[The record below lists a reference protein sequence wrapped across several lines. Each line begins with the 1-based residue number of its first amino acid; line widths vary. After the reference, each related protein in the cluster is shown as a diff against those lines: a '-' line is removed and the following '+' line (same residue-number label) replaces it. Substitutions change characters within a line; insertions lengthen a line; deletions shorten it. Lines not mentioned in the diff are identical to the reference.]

1 MASGVPKVVLSAR
14 LAFFYGGVFAVLGIY
29 GPFWPVWLEAH
40 GVGAAE
46 IGILF
51 AVATWVKV
59 LGNPLIAHVVDRRG
73 DRRLPMM
80 VLAAAALSAA
90 ALFSIADGFWPIFL
104 VTALWGLAFA
114 ALIPLAENLTML
126 KVRAHGL
133 DYGRI
138 RLWGS
143 LTFIAGSVGTGR
155 VLVGRSEDWVLWL
168 ILGVLG
174 LTLCA
179 TLILPDH
186 KAEPLRH
193 SRAPARLVLGNPLI
207 LIFFAAGGL
216 IQASH
221 AVYYGFSTLHWRA
234 HGLGDDVIG
243 WLWAEGV
250 IVEVALFT
258 FGAAVVRR
266 LGPPGLLILGG
277 LAAMVRWGITGLTTE
292 LEVLVVVQALHA
304 LSFGATHLGAMHFIA
319 RAVPSEI
326 SATAQSLYAGIAMG
340 VAFGIAMPLAGWLYG
355 QAGGMA
361 FQAMT
366 AMACAGTLFALILAK
381 RWRGTTVELATV

>member
-1 MASGVPKVVLSAR
+1 MLGSAPTLILSAR
-14 LAFFYGGVFAVLGIY
+14 LAFFYGAVFAVLGIY

-73 DRRLPMM
+73 DRRLPMI
-80 VLAAAALSAA
+80 VLAAAALAAA
-90 ALFSIADGFWPIFL
+90 ALFSIADGFWPIFM

-155 VLVGRSEDWVLWL
+155 LLVGRSEDWVLWL

-174 LTLCA
+174 LVLCA
-179 TLILPDH
+179 TILLPDH
-186 KAEPLRH
+186 KAPPRRQG
-193 SRAPARLVLGNPLI
+193 RAPARLVLGNPLM
-207 LIFFAAGGL
+207 LVFFAAGGM

-221 AVYYGFSTLHWRA
+221 AVFYGFSTLHWRA
-234 HGLGDDVIG
+234 HGHGDDVIG

-258 FGAAVVRR
+258 FSAAVVRR
-266 LGPPGLLILGG
+266 LGPTTLLIIGG
-277 LAAMVRWGITGLTTE
+277 LAAMLRWSVTGLTTE
-292 LEVLVVVQALHA
+292 LEVLVLVQALHA
-304 LSFGATHLGAMHFIA
+304 LTFGATHLGAMHFIA
-319 RAVPSEI
+319 RAVPAEI

-340 VAFGIAMPLAGWLYG
+340 VAFGVAMPLAGWLYG
-355 QAGGMA
+355 QAGGAA
-361 FQAMT
+361 FQAM
-366 AMACAGTLFALILAK
+366 AALAALGTLFAILLAR
-381 RWRGTTVELATV
+381 RWRGTTMEMAAA